1 MQTSQVSLSWNWVR
15 RVRVHS
21 RATEGRKKEGTFILL
36 YSVAEVLWLR
46 SRPGS
51 VSQRGA
57 CAVSQRVSHTLEQ
70 ALPRLPQQISCHL

>member
-1 MQTSQVSLSWNWVR
+1 MQTSQVSLSWNWAR
-15 RVRVHS
+15 RVRVHG
-21 RATEGRKKEGTFILL
+21 RATEERKKEGTYSSLL
-36 YSVAEVLWLR
+36 CGRGPVVTKST
-46 SRPGS
+46 GQC